1 MQQQITGQN
10 SINDRSLP
18 GTSMQPSA
26 SDCVASVNN
35 SLSTTSTL
43 TSATT
48 VVGLLC
54 ENSMNSG
61 HESQMN
67 NPSSP
72 YSGTHVRI
80 PSAGSSTTLPPAQF
94 NPSSPFLSP
103 TPSSSSNP
111 PQTSQNAL
119 TSSVNSPAL
128 IALQHTAQ
136 SKEANHESQR
146 SVEKILQEI
155 MNSSQYNRESGS
167 MASAGSLQSYMN
179 NVIGLNRS
187 LTSTNFL
194 VGNGGVNNNAGVP
207 GEGFGNFGVG
217 VGLSTAATGIRVSM
231 GNNSGTLTGRVGVP
245 LMPSDNSLNL
255 LQQQELANRLHTG
268 VGAVNGFNDLQFNWK
283 YP

>member
-1 MQQQITGQN
+1 
-10 SINDRSLP
+10 
-18 GTSMQPSA
+18 MQPSA
-26 SDCVASVNN
+26 SDCVASLNN
-35 SLSTTSTL
+35 SQSTASTL

-72 YSGTHVRI
+72 YSGTHVQI

-94 NPSSPFLSP
+94 NPPSPFLSP
-103 TPSSSSNP
+103 TPS
-111 PQTSQNAL
+111 
-119 TSSVNSPAL
+119 VNSPAR

-155 MNSSQYNRESGS
+155 MNSSQYSREGS
-167 MASAGSLQSYMN
+167 MASAGSMRSYMN
-179 NVIGLNRS
+179 NVIGLSSS
-187 LTSTNFL
+187 LPSTNSL
-194 VGNGGVNNNAGVP
+194 VGNAGVNNNAGVP
-207 GEGFGNFGVG
+207 GEGFGNFGAG
-217 VGLSTAATGIRVSM
+217 VGLSTAATGIRVAVA
-231 GNNSGTLTGRVGVP
+231 NNSGTLTGRVGLP
-245 LMPSDNSLNL
+245 LMPSDNSVN
-255 LQQQELANRLHTG
+255 LQQQELANRLLNG
-268 VGAVNGFNDLQFNWK
+268 LGAVNGFNDLQFNWK